1 MDERIELLN
10 KIAKDIVKNNSKDN
24 IINEV
29 KLYIKLLDSTIRNF
43 YEIRGE
49 NSLFKYVYYME
60 GKDNFMMDEEEFQ
73 EELSEINDKVFEDYG
88 IKLWV

>member
-88 IKLWV
+88 IKL